1 MIICGI
7 DASTNSTGVVKLTLD
22 DNLNIIEKDYLG
34 FVQVEKYKTEKVKFH
49 HKENAFK
56 NLPEKWE
63 FMVSNIISFISAAD
77 YIAQEG
83 YSFSSKGSAVFEIAE
98 MAGILKQKIWDFGIK
113 HRLYEPTTIKMFAT
127 DDGRA
132 NKINMYEKYMDL
144 KDGFDLSKFPVPV
157 KKDGVSPTSD
167 IVDAHWIAFLLLL
180 ELKIREGIV
189 KVQDLPT
196 KKQRSIFLKPKKIK
210 KKKELVSLL
219 EAPFIQKRKYD

>member
-22 DNLNIIEKDYLG
+22 DDLNIVEKDYLG
-34 FVQVEKYKTEKVKFH
+34 FVQTEKYKTEKIRFH

-56 NLPEKWE
+56 NLPEKWN
-63 FMVSNIISFISAAD
+63 FMTSNIISFISAAD
-77 YIAQEG
+77 YIAQES
-83 YSFSSKGSAVFEIAE
+83 YSYASKGAAIFEIAE
-98 MAGILKQKIWDFGIK
+98 MSGILKQKIWDFGIK

-127 DDGRA
+127 DNGHA
-132 NKINMYEKYMDL
+132 NKIEMYSVYMDL
-144 KDGFDLSKFPVPV
+144 KNSFDLSQFPVPV

-167 IVDAHWIAFLLLL
+167 IVDAHWIALLLLL
-180 ELKIREGIV
+180 ELKIRRGIIQV
-189 KVQDLPT
+189 KDLPT

-219 EAPFIQKRKYD
+219 ESPFIQKDSK